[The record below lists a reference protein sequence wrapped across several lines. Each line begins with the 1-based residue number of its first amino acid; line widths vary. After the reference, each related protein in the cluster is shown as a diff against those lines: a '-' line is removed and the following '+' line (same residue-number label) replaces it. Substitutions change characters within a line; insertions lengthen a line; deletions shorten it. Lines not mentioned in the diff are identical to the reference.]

1 MTTPGTAWTIKDAVE
16 SGDSGSA
23 VTVLCMS
30 AIAGKELRAFN
41 DGVLALLKL
50 PVPINALEDSAL
62 QLVPGALL
70 GRFALDEDLLQLLE
84 LLGKH
89 GNPKEVLMAVDESL
103 EMIVSA
109 FEENEDGDPNSH
121 TAAVKL
127 KIVMDIYGNGL
138 PRLPIG
144 KKFTFEATISPIL
157 RHLKRAFTALVPDM
171 TQADTQVVLGGA
183 LMFIRGCHGWCVARR
198 QGDSEDAVVNKS
210 LTGILHTI
218 VSASSAHIGAFLSLS
233 TWATCFPKL
242 VVPSRRVNT
251 EEGGKVGRV
260 LGQEALSISTL
271 LGATSD
277 SRLQGTRSEQASD
290 AIASLVLLAHE
301 TATGPDVSS
310 TTLASIGTLEVS
322 LPAVLASLTA
332 GRGTDEAMSW
342 ILSCLRPETRKGTAS
357 VSIAKGLLEATVL
370 PLTPILV
377 SIASLHPEPAIRQM
391 TLSVLSLVIQ
401 RADSDTVRLQVLDE
415 LCNDC
420 PYPQMRVAS
429 IELAKKSILEAL
441 DNERPSAA
449 ASTSEPSMLP
459 TPHTPSS
466 LPLFASPDVLPM
478 VLKILTPDPPDLFT
492 SPSTSPESFLES
504 HEPGRLVEALG
515 MFYVLNQRDTSNRT
529 HIRDIETRRLVHT
542 TLLFPLKEFLS
553 RMQVDETSGEL
564 VGPHMG
570 LFALEIALERI
581 EAMVVS
587 E

>member
-1 MTTPGTAWTIKDAVE
+1 
-16 SGDSGSA
+16 
-23 VTVLCMS
+23 MS

-310 TTLASIGTLEVS
+310 TTLASIGTLE
-322 LPAVLASLTA
+322 
-332 GRGTDEAMSW
+332 
-342 ILSCLRPETRKGTAS
+342 
-357 VSIAKGLLEATVL
+357 
-370 PLTPILV
+370 
-377 SIASLHPEPAIRQM
+377 
-391 TLSVLSLVIQ
+391 
-401 RADSDTVRLQVLDE
+401 
-415 LCNDC
+415 
-420 PYPQMRVAS
+420 MRVAS